1 MGEMVAEESVQST
14 GAMMA
19 KVNKRCELASV
30 KGIGTPAQVDEG
42 VVVKFTLGISRT
54 VTVIWFVSSSPPPV
68 YGDCAGARGR
78 WRDHR
83 IGHISRAIVSVIGQ
97 SSSGM
102 TTVALPPRVT
112 DWPRQIVI
120 SDPALA

>member
-54 VTVIWFVSSSPPPV
+54 VTVIWFVSSSPPPFTMTAQV
-68 YGDCAGARGR
+68 LVADGETTGLGTSAAPLF
-78 WRDHR
+78 
-83 IGHISRAIVSVIGQ
+83 Q
-97 SSSGM
+97 SLGNPP
-102 TTVALPPRVT
+102 VA
-112 DWPRQIVI
+112 
-120 SDPALA
+120 